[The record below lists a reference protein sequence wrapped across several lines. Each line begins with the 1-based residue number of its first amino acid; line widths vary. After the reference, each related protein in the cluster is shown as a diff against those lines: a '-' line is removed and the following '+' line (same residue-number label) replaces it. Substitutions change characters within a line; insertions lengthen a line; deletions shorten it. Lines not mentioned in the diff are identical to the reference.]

1 MIYKTE
7 LVMFQNGKIRMVDV
21 PEEAVAADWK
31 KNILGLIYKY
41 GQNDIQVVKGCCSLS
56 PGDLIHLDFIDT
68 EGHFATPQ
76 IWKIKNIGW
85 ELITE
90 EEAARWRDST
100 VQVRLTMLLK

>member
-21 PEEAVAADWK
+21 PEEAIANWQK
-31 KNILGLIYKY
+31 SILDLIYKY

-68 EGHFATPQ
+68 EGHKTPQ

-85 ELITE
+85 DLITE
-90 EEAARWRDST
+90 EEAARWRDTT